1 MLTLR
6 YRKSLAC
13 VKIFADVDVKHSAPL
28 AHRELSDEVQESI
41 GRGCADGIIITD
53 AATGKQTSVED
64 LKRAKAAA
72 RGTPVLVGSGVDVTN
87 VTSVLRAADGL
98 IIGTA
103 LKSEGISANPVDPER
118 VRRFMDMVRD
128 VPLD

>member
-1 MLTLR
+1 MPT
-6 YRKSLAC
+6 
-13 VKIFADVDVKHSAPL
+13 
-28 AHRELSDEVQESI
+28 ELS
-41 GRGCADGIIITD
+41 TD

-87 VTSVLRAADGL
+87 VTSVLRSADGL

>member
-41 GRGCADGIIITD
+41 GRGCADGIIYRCGY
-53 AATGKQTSVED
+53 GKQTSVED

-87 VTSVLRAADGL
+87 VTSVIRSADGL